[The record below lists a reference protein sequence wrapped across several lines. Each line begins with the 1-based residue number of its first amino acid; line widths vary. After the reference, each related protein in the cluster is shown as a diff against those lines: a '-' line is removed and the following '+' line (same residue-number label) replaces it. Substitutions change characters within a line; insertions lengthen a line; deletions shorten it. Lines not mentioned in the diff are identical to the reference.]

1 LEKTL
6 SSKILFEG
14 KHFSFKTDVVELPNG
29 IRTVRDTVDHPGAVA
44 VIPILPDG
52 RIVLVRQ
59 YRYAVRRDL
68 LEIPAGT
75 LEKGENPYDCAVREL
90 REETGYEAINMEML
104 MSCYVAPGYSSELI
118 HFYLASVLRKG
129 ESNLE
134 LDEAITVEKFE
145 FKQVLKM
152 IKENTIVDAKTI
164 VGMLAYLTYY
174 PRKD

>member
-90 REETGYEAINMEML
+90 REETGYETINMEML